1 MVATEA
7 SVSDD
12 RKYRQRGYQ
21 DDRDRDRPRTPKPP
35 SGPRERPEGPRT
47 PNLMGTHQVF
57 RCARCARIQA
67 ATFGLLDS
75 CAQCGVDLHSCIQC
89 DTFDPGSTFECVQPI
104 KARISPKDA
113 RNTCT
118 LFAARTT
125 VERQTGSTPAA
136 SGGGTS
142 ARQAFD
148 DLFKF

>member
-1 MVATEA
+1 MSE
-7 SVSDD
+7 D

-21 DDRDRDRPRTPKPP
+21 DDRDRERPKAQTPRA
-35 SGPRERPEGPRT
+35 PREERDGPRT

-67 ATFGLLDS
+67 AAVGPEDR
-75 CAQCGVDLHSCIQC
+75 CVQCGTDLHSCIQC
-89 DTFDPGSTFECVQPI
+89 DSFDPGSTFECTQPI
-104 KARISPKDA
+104 KARVSPKDA

-125 VERQTGSTPAA
+125 VERQTGSTPAP
-136 SGGGTS
+136 GGGGS

>member
-1 MVATEA
+1 MSE
-7 SVSDD
+7 D

-21 DDRDRDRPRTPKPP
+21 DDRDRDRERQKPP
-35 SGPRERPEGPRT
+35 TPQGPRERPEGPRT
-47 PNLMGTHQVF
+47 PNLMSSHEVV
-57 RCARCARIQA
+57 RCARCGRIQKA
-67 ATFGLLDS
+67 PLEER
-75 CAQCGVDLHSCIQC
+75 CPQCGVDLHSCVQC
-89 DTFDPGSTFECVQPI
+89 DSFDPGSPLECVQPI
-104 KARISPKDA
+104 KVRVSPKDV

-136 SGGGTS
+136 ASGGGG